1 MRRSPSEMISERF
14 RVKIPDERWFE
25 ENIGC
30 QNACPVNTDAPAY
43 IAAVMRGD
51 FDRAFDINRGD
62 NLFPAILGRICV
74 HPCEEK
80 CRRGIRFDRPIS
92 ICSLKRASAD
102 FRVQPT
108 KRRDLDTIRRKRKK
122 KQRVAI
128 IGAGPSGLAAA
139 NDLARMGYGVTV
151 YEALHLKGGMLNVG
165 IPPYRLPRQVVE
177 EAFEELK
184 YLGVEIHTS
193 RPIGH
198 EVRLEDLRR
207 DYDAVYI
214 AAGAHKPEKLRIQ
227 GEELRGVIHGVTFMR
242 KVNLEEKDLKAGRRV
257 AVIGGGNTAIDTARS
272 SMRLGAEDV
281 QILYRRTRAEMPVD
295 ERELEEA
302 EIEGVKIHYLT
313 TPVEVLSDDGEKVSG
328 IRCIRNRLAEPD
340 ESGRRRPVPIKG
352 SEFEISCDTV
362 IPAVSQSPDIS
373 FLPEEIGLEM
383 SKWDRLVVDSETFQT
398 NIRGIFAG
406 GDFVTGPRDVIRVIA
421 DGRRTAVSIDLFL
434 SGKKE
439 SGRRQPFFTPVV
451 DLALERNLEII
462 SRHKM
467 PTLPPGRRDSLHE
480 EVDLGFSREEAVA
493 EAKRCFQCYIFTI
506 FDRKKCILCG
516 GCVDVCP
523 RYCFRMVRLDEIEG
537 DAHLERLVERL
548 FGAPLEEMR
557 REHLELGTAMI
568 KEESRCIQ
576 CGLCAKR
583 CPTGAI
589 SVELFHRG
597 KTLYE
602 DRNQGEI
609 SNDPTVFR

>member
-1 MRRSPSEMISERF
+1 MTSERF
-14 RVKIPDERWFE
+14 RVKIPDEQWFE

-30 QNACPVNTDAPAY
+30 ENACPVNTHAPAY
-43 IAAVMRGD
+43 IAAIMRGN
-51 FDRAFDINRGD
+51 FDEAFEINRGD

-108 KRRDLDTIRRKRKK
+108 KRKELDEIRRKKK
-122 KQRVAI
+122 KDQKVAI

-139 NDLARMGYGVTV
+139 NDLARMGYHVTV
-151 YEALHLKGGMLNVG
+151 YESLPVKGGMLTAG

-184 YLGVEIHTS
+184 YLGVEIHTHT
-193 RPIGH
+193 PIGQ
-198 EVRLEDLRR
+198 EIKLEDLKK
-207 DYDAVYI
+207 DYNAVYI
-214 AAGAHKPEKLRIQ
+214 AAGAHKADRLEIQ
-227 GEELRGVIHGVTFMR
+227 GEDLKGVIHGVTFMR
-242 KVNLEEKDLKAGRRV
+242 QVNLEEKDLKIGKRI

-272 SMRLGAEDV
+272 SVRLGAEKV
-281 QILYRRTRAEMPVD
+281 YIFYRRTRAEMPVD

-302 EIEGVKIHYLT
+302 ELEGVEINYLT
-313 TPVEVLSDDGEKVSG
+313 SPIEFFSHDGKSVSG
-328 IRCIRNRLAEPD
+328 IGCVRNRLGEPD
-340 ESGRRRPVPIKG
+340 DSGRRRPIPIEG
-352 SEFEISCDTV
+352 SEFAVPVDVV

-383 SKWDRLVVDSETFQT
+383 SKWARLVVDPDTFQT
-398 NIRGIFAG
+398 NIPGIFAG

-421 DGRRTAVSIDLFL
+421 DGRRAAVSIDLFL
-434 SGKKE
+434 SDKKTA
-439 SGRRQPFFTPVV
+439 QKKQAFFTPVEAI
-451 DLALERNLEII
+451 DIERNLERIP
-462 SRHKM
+462 RHRM
-467 PTLPPGRRDSLHE
+467 LTLPAGRRDSLHE
-480 EVDLGFSREEAVA
+480 EVDLGFSREEAVE

-523 RYCFRMVRLDEIEG
+523 RYCFRMVKLDEIEG
-537 DAHLERLVERL
+537 D
-548 FGAPLEEMR
+548 
-557 REHLELGTAMI
+557 EHLEQLVEGCFGVSLERIRNERGVLPESGTAMI
-568 KEESRCIQ
+568 KDESMCIQ

-589 SVELFHRG
+589 SMETFHRG
-597 KTLYE
+597 TTLYE
-602 DRNQGEI
+602 D
-609 SNDPTVFR
+609 

>member
-1 MRRSPSEMISERF
+1 MSPERF
-14 RVKIPDERWFE
+14 RVKVPEEQWFE

-30 QNACPVNTDAPAY
+30 ENACPVNTNVPAY
-43 IAAVMRGD
+43 IAAIMGGD
-51 FDRAFDINRGD
+51 FDKAFEINRRD

-80 CRRGIRFDRPIS
+80 CRRGIQFDRPIS
-92 ICSLKRASAD
+92 ICSLKRSSAD

-108 KRRDLDTIRRKRKK
+108 KRRELDGIRRKKK
-122 KQRVAI
+122 KEKKVAI

-139 NDLARMGYGVTV
+139 NDLARIGYPVTV
-151 YEALHLKGGMLNVG
+151 YESLPLKGGMLNVG

-184 YLGVEIHTS
+184 YLGVEIHPNT
-193 RPIGH
+193 PIGM
-198 EVRLEDLRR
+198 EIKLEDLRR

-214 AAGAHKPEKLRIQ
+214 AAGAHKAEKLGIR
-227 GEELRGVIHGVTFMR
+227 GEELDGVIHGVTFMR
-242 KVNLEEKDLKAGRRV
+242 KVNLEEEDLRTGKRV

-272 SMRLGAEDV
+272 SLRLGAEEV
-281 QILYRRTRAEMPVD
+281 HILYRRTRAEMPVD

-302 EIEGVKIHYLT
+302 EIEGVKINYLT
-313 TPVEVLSDDGEKVSG
+313 SPVEVLPGDGQRISAL
-328 IRCIRNRLAEPD
+328 RCVRNRLGEPD
-340 ESGRRRPVPIKG
+340 DSGRRRPIPIEG
-352 SEFEISCDTV
+352 SEFDIPCDMV

-373 FLPEEIGLEM
+373 FLPEEVGLEV
-383 SKWDRLVVDSETFQT
+383 SKWDRLVVDIDTFQT
-398 NIRGIFAG
+398 NIPGIFAG

-421 DGRRTAVSIDLFL
+421 DGRKAAVSMDLYL
-434 SGKKE
+434 SGNKE
-439 SGRRQPFFTPVV
+439 LRKRGAFFTPVG
-451 DLALERNLEII
+451 DISLERNLEKIP
-462 SRHKM
+462 RYRM

-480 EVDLGFSREEAVA
+480 EVDLGFSRDEAVG
-493 EAKRCFQCYIFTI
+493 EAKRCFQCHIFTI

-523 RYCFRMVRLDEIEG
+523 RYCFRMVKLDEIEG
-537 DAHLERLVERL
+537 DEHLQGLVERL
-548 FGAPLEEMR
+548 FGVSLERIWEERGKM
-557 REHLELGTAMI
+557 LELGTAMI

-589 SVELFHRG
+589 SLEQFHRAT
-597 KTLYE
+597 TLYE
-602 DRNQGEI
+602 D
-609 SNDPTVFR
+609 